1 MRNIR
6 SEHTAN
12 VQMSMATAKTSNA
25 TIGKHFYA
33 PAVKREQK
41 PTKQRGFSFRS
52 LFKSGKIG
60 F

>member
-12 VQMSMATAKTSNA
+12 IQMSTATAKTSDAN
-25 TIGKHFYA
+25 IGKHFYA

-41 PTKQRGFSFRS
+41 PTKSQGFSFRTM
-52 LFKSGKIG
+52 FKSGKIG